1 MKRPLVNTYEINFWN
16 IGDRMCS
23 PVDYFSFSNPVDF
36 HSIGTPNQQSEHWLE
51 KDYDLLIGGGGLLYQ
66 GFRDTLQTML
76 SGARRSIF
84 WGGGSNTHG
93 GDDMEDDCRLLSE
106 MDLVGVRDYGLPF
119 RWVPCVSCMHGNFDK
134 QVDRQSEVVVY
145 EHQDYPID
153 LPGGADFPRMDN
165 RESDFTKLIRFLG
178 SAEQVITSSYHG
190 AYWATLLGCKV
201 VVTNSFS
208 SKFKRFR
215 HAPVISSSEE
225 VYDSLKQARNYPDAL
240 LECRAANNDFAKD
253 VAELLG
259 SSPRKP
265 FKSSVVVPGRRAL
278 KRARSAVKENLLQM
292 RSDIVI
298 DDDGTPESSL
308 NIGKAFCHSR
318 FIDAKFVLRSDRPQL
333 FRGVFPGVIRKNS
346 GSATGK
352 LLCSLNKRM
361 SPSDFVRELDEAS
374 TISGRFGRKIKRVA
388 WDNEEASV
396 QHQESI
402 CEGRVFVMTER
413 KPSDEFVA
421 RLVRLFKG
429 ELIVF
434 GPKFSRLSSADVID
448 LRGRI
453 FLGQALTILRSSSVV
468 IAEDGVY
475 QEVAKRES
483 SLHVGELKDG
493 AEGHYDLWVRG
504 ADKSVAA
511 EVQQALNLA
520 AADAQ

>member
-1 MKRPLVNTYEINFWN
+1 
-16 IGDRMCS
+16 MCS
-23 PVDYFSFSNPVDF
+23 PIDYFSFSNPVDF
-36 HSIGTPNQQSEHWLE
+36 HSIGTPNQQSKHWLE

-93 GDDMEDDCRLLSE
+93 GDDLEDDCRLLSE

-134 QVDRQSEVVVY
+134 QIDRQSEVVVY

-265 FKSSVVVPGRRAL
+265 FKSSVVVPCRRAL

-333 FRGVFPGVIRKNS
+333 FRGVFPGVIRKKS

-374 TISGRFGRKIKRVA
+374 TITGRFGRKIKRA
-388 WDNEEASV
+388 TLNNEQKSGT
-396 QHQESI
+396 HHDSI
-402 CEGRVFVMTER
+402 CKDRFFLMTER
-413 KPSDEFVA
+413 SPSDEFLNT
-421 RLVRLFKG
+421 LVRLFKG

-434 GPKFSRLSSADVID
+434 GPEFSQLDIDGVID

-453 FLGQALTILRSSSVV
+453 FLGQALSILRASSVV
-468 IAEDGVY
+468 ITEAGVY
-475 QEVAKRES
+475 QELGKRES
-483 SLHVGELKDG
+483 KRHLGELKDG
-493 AEGHYDLWVRG
+493 SEGRYDVWARG
-504 ADKSVAA
+504 SDEAVTADIQVALGLVPESA
-511 EVQQALNLA
+511 
-520 AADAQ
+520 